1 MSQEEIP
8 LNQFQRLVAGRPA
21 CLLTVRYKGQ
31 VNVMTLSW
39 VSPVSSEPPL
49 LGMAIHPSSYTHDM
63 FKRSQECV
71 INIPGRPLA
80 EQVVQC
86 GSVSGQQEDKL
97 ALTHLQLDNG
107 RRVQAPWISE
117 CLAHLECSVVG
128 TVAPGDHTLFVVE
141 VVGIWAESGAFANGF
156 WLLPDDAEELHPLI
170 HLGDTSFALLGKKI
184 TVAAKPNEGN

>member
-39 VSPVSSEPPL
+39 VSPISIEPPL
-49 LGMAIHPSSYTHDM
+49 LSLAIHPSCYTHDM

-71 INIPGRPLA
+71 LNIPGRPLA
-80 EQVVQC
+80 EQVIKC

-97 ALTHLQLDNG
+97 AATHLHLDNG

-128 TVAPGDHTLFVVE
+128 TVAPGDHTVFVVE
-141 VVGIWAESGAFANGF
+141 VVGIWAESDAFVDGF
-156 WLLPDDAEELHPLI
+156 WLGPEDNEELHPLI
-170 HLGDTSFALLGKKI
+170 HLGDSTFALLGKRVTI
-184 TVAAKPNEGN
+184 APSQDEG